1 MNPIVDFFH
10 IEMSKFKVPYALC
23 EQLAKFGHTPYLA
36 WTTRRLVDRKDKN
49 GSVLAM
55 SMLMDETVPLS
66 RIRYALYSFETRP
79 IKELQKLPNY
89 EAVMGV
95 VKKEYK
101 FPEFWDDIVQY
112 NYPHCVQLAVI
123 ILLEQGLSVKDVMSQ
138 LKVRQPTVYKIRSTY
153 LKDKLKELAKP

>member
-1 MNPIVDFFH
+1 MNPAVDFFN

-23 EQLAKFGHTPYLA
+23 EQLAKFGHAPYLS
-36 WTTRRLVDRKDKN
+36 WTARRLVDRNDKN
-49 GSVLAM
+49 GSILAM
-55 SMLMDETVPLS
+55 FMLMDETVPLS
-66 RIRYALYSFETRP
+66 RIRYALYNFEAKP
-79 IKELQKLPNY
+79 IEELQKLPNY

-101 FPEFWDDIVQY
+101 FPEFWDDIVRY

-123 ILLEQGLSVKDVMSQ
+123 ILFEQGLSVKDIMSQ
-138 LKVRQPTVYKIRSTY
+138 LKVRQSMVYKIRSTY